1 MLQNSWLN
9 RVVTSRKTFLGV
21 FILLL
26 NAFTWYYMAVLII
39 DSYLSVFTLSTTAI
53 LTLWLTYYGSVIASS
68 IIGSIIPSASRIRFL
83 HLWMLIGT
91 VSSFLPALSFIP
103 PQAWSFALGFTF
115 GIGMPACLTY
125 FADHSTIENRG
136 RTGGIIFLSFSLS
149 AALLAVAFTQLDLT
163 MSVLL
168 LALWRSLGLLAFFPF
183 KTNQENNVAKKKH
196 FSFGEVLRDRSLRLY
211 VAAWTIFNLVDSFEW
226 SIWGRN
232 LAPSLST
239 VSVIGPILGSVAALI
254 GGVLSDRV
262 GRKRVVICGFVILGL
277 AYGVLGIVPD
287 QPFSWYL
294 YKWYLY
300 LAVDG
305 IAWGVLFVTFLF
317 TIWGDLSQHGGSA
330 KYYVI
335 GAAPYFLKGIVDS
348 IVTASAPEIPAYAAF
363 SLASLLLFIAVLPL
377 LFAPETMPEKNIEI
391 RRLKGY
397 LGQAKKLTEKN

>member
-1 MLQNSWLN
+1 MLQNSWLS
-9 RVVTSRKTFLGV
+9 RVVTPRKAFLGV

-39 DSYLSVFTLSTTAI
+39 DSYLQIFSLSTTAI

-68 IIGSIIPSASRIRFL
+68 IIGSIIPGASKIRFL

-103 PQAWSFALGFTF
+103 PQVWSFALGFTF

-125 FADHSTIENRG
+125 FANHSAIENRG
-136 RTGGIIFLSFSLS
+136 KTGGIIFLSFSLS
-149 AALLAVAFTQLDLT
+149 AALLAVAFTQLNLT
-163 MSVLL
+163 MSVLF
-168 LALWRSLGLLAFFPF
+168 LALWRSLGLLAFIPL
-183 KTNQENNVAKKKH
+183 KMNPENNVAEKKH
-196 FSFGEVLRDRSLRLY
+196 VSFREVTRDRSLRLY
-211 VAAWTIFNLVDSFEW
+211 IAAWTIFNLVDSFEW

-239 VSVIGPILGSVAALI
+239 VAVIGPILGSVAAFI
-254 GGVLSDRV
+254 GGALSDRV
-262 GRKRVVICGFVILGL
+262 GRKKVVICGFVILGL
-277 AYGVLGIVPD
+277 AYGVLGIAPD
-287 QPFSWYL
+287 ELFSR
-294 YKWYLY
+294 YLY

-317 TIWGDLSQHGGSA
+317 TLWGDLSQHGGA
-330 KYYVI
+330 EKYYVI

-348 IVTASAPEIPAYAAF
+348 IVTYAGISGADTAAF
-363 SLASLLLFIAVLPL
+363 SLASLFLFIAVLPL

-397 LGQAKKLTEKN
+397 LDQAKKLGEKHS

>member
-1 MLQNSWLN
+1 MLQNSWLS
-9 RVVTSRKTFLGV
+9 RVVTPRKAFLGV

-39 DSYLSVFTLSTTAI
+39 DSYLMAFSLSTNAI
-53 LTLWLTYYGSVIASS
+53 LTLWLTYYGAIIASS

-83 HLWMLIGT
+83 YLWLLIGT
-91 VSSFLPALSFIP
+91 ASSFLPALAFIP
-103 PQAWSFALGFTF
+103 PHVWSFALGFTF

-125 FADHSTIENRG
+125 FADHSAIENRG
-136 RTGGIIFLSFSLS
+136 KTGGIIFLSFSLS

-163 MSVLL
+163 MSVLF
-168 LALWRSLGLLAFFPF
+168 LALWRSLGLLAFIPF
-183 KTNQENNVAKKKH
+183 KTNPENATAKKKH
-196 FSFGEVLRDRSLRLY
+196 FSFGEVFRDKSLRLY
-211 VAAWTIFNLVDSFEW
+211 IAAWTIFNLVDSFEW

-254 GGVLSDRV
+254 GGILSDRV

-277 AYGVLGIVPD
+277 AYGVLGIAPKE
-287 QPFSWYL
+287 PFSQ
-294 YKWYLY
+294 YLY

-317 TIWGDLSQHGGSA
+317 TLWGDLSQRGGTE

-335 GAAPYFLKGIVDS
+335 GAAPYFFKGVTDS
-348 IVTASAPEIPAYAAF
+348 IVTASAPRVPATAAF
-363 SLASLLLFIAVLPL
+363 SLASIFLFIAVLPL
-377 LFAPETMPEKNIEI
+377 LFAPETLPEKKIEI
-391 RRLKGY
+391 RRLRGY
-397 LGQAKKLTEKN
+397 LDQAKKLREKS